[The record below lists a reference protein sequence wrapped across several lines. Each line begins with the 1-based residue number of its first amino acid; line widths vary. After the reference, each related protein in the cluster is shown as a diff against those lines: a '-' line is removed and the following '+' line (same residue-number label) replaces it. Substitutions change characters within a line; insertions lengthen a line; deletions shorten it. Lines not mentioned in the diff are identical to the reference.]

1 MNIDKN
7 IKIPDKGSKGKY
19 IDVIRK
25 METGDSVL
33 FAYDAIRKNN
43 PQSESL
49 NFIATGRNNGYKLT
63 QRTTQE
69 GIRVWVTELSE
80 LKSETEVSK

>member
-7 IKIPDKGSKGKY
+7 IEIPDKGSKGKY
-19 IDVIRK
+19 IDVLRK

-33 FAYDAIRKNN
+33 FVYDNIRKNN

-49 NFIATGRNNGYKLT
+49 NFIATGRNNEYKLT

-69 GIRVWVTELSE
+69 GIRVWLIKKPKTTL
-80 LKSETEVSK
+80 